1 MKRIV
6 KKIKKIKESRLN
18 SEDKYLLKFLTNL
31 TVDWNGNIISYKQ
44 KKVRIFDYDIN
55 TYTLYFSF
63 EIYEKYSE
71 LLYDRVGS
79 EIQNIDT
86 SNAVLEIIKTNLTS
100 DCIKKKI
107 SKEMELLLLEEGK
120 ITYNPLFNSIT
131 GKCANIKKFYPILV

>member
-31 TVDWNGNIISYKQ
+31 TVDWNGNIVSYKQ

-86 SNAVLEIIKTNLTS
+86 TNAVLEIIKTNLTS

-131 GKCANIKKFYPILV
+131 GKCTNIKNFYPILV